1 MNRRDNEYYANIA
14 LSAAD
19 RHRQHAYASP
29 IERTAPRACLWCA
42 AARVVV
48 LAGAA
53 GLLLGFAVGLLARLI

>member
-19 RHRQHAYASP
+19 RHRQHAYAAP

-42 AARVVV
+42 AVRIVV

-53 GLLLGFAVGLLARLI
+53 GLLLGLIAGLIGRVL

>member
-1 MNRRDNEYYANIA
+1 MNRRNNEYYANIA

-19 RHRQHAYASP
+19 RHRRHAYAAP
-29 IERTAPRACLWCA
+29 IERTSPRACLWCA
-42 AARVVV
+42 AARIVV